1 MVIQRIFVGLFL
13 TVFVASGIVQA
24 SPETRLQLRKRLECE
39 SIMQTVADQGIAQG
53 GDVKRHS
60 PDMPAIGELSLAQE
74 EPVAFV
80 AANESKRARIDIV
93 ALFRSGK
100 GLAGVTLESSD
111 LENKNVSAEDLKGA
125 PENGTVG
132 TPESFMQGAIRALVH
147 DALQSKDKT
156 DVTVNENI
164 ALLSQK
170 FPIAVVRDLIV
181 EASMVDR
188 TDVVDFLIKR
198 AYSLEDDM
206 PSASTYRAMAMGYRA
221 AYFPQKYDKLR
232 ENMTAAC
239 FRAMFKDKKFVE
251 AVDAFK

>member
-13 TVFVASGIVQA
+13 TVFVASRIVQA
-24 SPETRLQLRKRLECE
+24 S
-39 SIMQTVADQGIAQG
+39 
-53 GDVKRHS
+53 
-60 PDMPAIGELSLAQE
+60 GELSLAQE

-80 AANESKRARIDIV
+80 AADKLKRARIDIV

-111 LENKNVSAEDLKGA
+111 LENRDVPVEDLKGA
-125 PENGTVG
+125 PENRTVG
-132 TPESFMQGAIRALVH
+132 TPEFFMQGVIRALVH
-147 DALQSKDKT
+147 DALQSKDRT
-156 DVTVNENI
+156 DETVNQNI

-188 TDVVDFLIKR
+188 TDYVAFLIKR
-198 AYSLEDDM
+198 AYALEDGM
-206 PSASTYRAMAMGYRA
+206 PSASTYRAMAMGYRT
-221 AYFPQKYDKLR
+221 AYFPQKYDKLL
-232 ENMTAAC
+232 ENMTSAC